1 MKALVNLYQ
10 QAYSGLS
17 KNSWYLCI
25 VMLINRSGTMV
36 VPFMTIYATQK
47 LHFSIHQAGIIMA
60 LFGAGAIA
68 GAFLGGR
75 ITDKFGFYNM
85 QLFALFSGG
94 LLFILLGFIQ
104 SFYLLA
110 AGTFIL
116 SLCNESFRPANAAA
130 IAHYSTPENRTRS
143 YSLNR
148 LSVNLG
154 WAVGGALG
162 GFIAS
167 VNYEMLFW
175 VDGFTN
181 IAAGF
186 MLMFLLP
193 KAKIAAPHH
202 PKEKLHGISPYSD
215 KPYLFFIFLTILF
228 ASCFFQMFSM
238 QPLFFKTQWHF
249 SETFIG
255 QLMALNGLIIAV
267 IEMVIVYKLEKKN
280 KSVSFIQI
288 GVLLIGEGFVLQ
300 SIFPGTATTALF
312 VIIFITVGEIFS
324 MPFMNAFWISRASS
338 ANRGQYAALYTIAW
352 SVAQIAAPVIGSFI
366 IDNYQFQLLWYVVAI
381 ICVMII
387 VGFHFLRKAGTS
399 RAANS

>member
-1 MKALVNLYQ
+1 MKALVNLYK

-94 LLFILLGFIQ
+94 LLFMLLGFIQ

-110 AGTFIL
+110 VGTFVL

-167 VNYEMLFW
+167 VNYELLFW

-186 MLMFLLP
+186 MLMLLLP

-202 PKEKLHGISPYSD
+202 PKEKQQGISPYSD
-215 KPYLFFIFLTILF
+215 KPYLFFILLTILF

-249 SETFIG
+249 SERFIG
-255 QLMALNGLIIAV
+255 QLMALNGLIIAL

-280 KSVSFIQI
+280 KSISFIQI
-288 GVLLIGEGFVLQ
+288 GVLLIGVGFVLQ
-300 SIFPGTATTALF
+300 SIFPGTATTAFF
-312 VIIFITVGEIFS
+312 VIIFITIGEIFS

-366 IDNYQFQLLWYVVAI
+366 IDNYQFKLLWYVVAI

-387 VGFHFLRKAGTS
+387 AGFHFLRKAGTKINGQ
-399 RAANS
+399 R